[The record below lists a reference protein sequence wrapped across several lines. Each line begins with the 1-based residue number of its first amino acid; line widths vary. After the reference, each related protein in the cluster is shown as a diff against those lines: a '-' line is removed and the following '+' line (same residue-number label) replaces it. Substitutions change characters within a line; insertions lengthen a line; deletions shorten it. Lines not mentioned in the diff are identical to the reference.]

1 MKLVQFGAGN
11 IGRSFVGQLF
21 SRAGWDVVFIDID
34 ERVIEELN
42 RRGEYRVEIRD
53 RVSET
58 IIVTDV
64 RGVSG
69 SDLEKV
75 SDEVSTADLV
85 ATAVG
90 KKALPHIM
98 QFIASGLV
106 KRQARSPGE
115 TLDIVICENMLEGAR
130 TFREGLLEHLPE
142 VFPLE
147 SLTGFVE
154 TSIGK
159 MVPIMSERDR
169 AEDPLLVYA
178 EAYNTLIL
186 DRRGFKGEVPDVPG
200 LDARDNIKAYV
211 DRKLFIHNM
220 AHAVTG
226 FVSYVFR
233 PEYRFVWEAA
243 KDPVILAIT
252 REAMWESG
260 EALLDEY
267 PDEFDRYSIDEH
279 IEDLLRRF
287 QNEALGDSIYRV
299 GRDLYRKL
307 GPDDRL
313 VGSISLC
320 RRHGIMPKRI
330 SLATACAVFFDAVD
344 EDGNVLENDR
354 LFHEK
359 ESSRGV
365 VHVLKH
371 VCKLDDDASRALIE
385 RYHHAVD
392 KGDREISSSVFHQ

>member
-11 IGRSFVGQLF
+11 IGRSFIGQLF
-21 SRAGWDVVFIDID
+21 SKAGWDVVFIDID
-34 ERVIEELN
+34 ELVIEELN

-53 RVSET
+53 REPET
-58 IIVTDV
+58 ITVTNV

-69 SDLEKV
+69 NDPEKV

-98 QFIASGLV
+98 HPIASGLQ
-106 KRQARSPGE
+106 KRQAGNPGK

-130 TFREGLLEHLPE
+130 IFREGLASHLP
-142 VFPLE
+142 VDFPLGR
-147 SLTGFVE
+147 LAGFVE

-159 MVPIMSERDR
+159 MVPIMSEADR
-169 AEDPLLVYA
+169 ADDPLLVYT

-186 DRRGFKGEVPDVPG
+186 DRKGFKGALPDVPG
-200 LDARDNIKAYV
+200 LDPKDNIEAYV

-220 AHAVTG
+220 AHGVTG
-226 FVSYVFR
+226 FVSHVFK
-233 PEYRFVWEAA
+233 PTYRFVWEAA
-243 KDPVILAIT
+243 KDPEILTIV

-260 EALLDEY
+260 EALLKEY
-267 PDEFDRYSIDEH
+267 PGEFDRASTQEH
-279 IEDLLRRF
+279 IEDLLGRF

-320 RRHGIMPKRI
+320 RRNGAMPNRI
-330 SLATACAVFFDAVD
+330 ALATACALFFDAVD
-344 EDGNVLENDR
+344 AEGNVLESDR

-359 ESSRGV
+359 VRSRGSA
-365 VHVLKH
+365 HVLEH
-371 VCKLDDDASRALIE
+371 VCRLDDSVSLELIE
-385 RYHHAVD
+385 RYHRAINEGNRD
-392 KGDREISSSVFHQ
+392 LSSSVFHQ

>member
-11 IGRSFVGQLF
+11 IGRSFIGQLF
-21 SRAGWDVVFIDID
+21 SKAGWDVVFIDID
-34 ERVIEELN
+34 EHVIDELN

-53 RVSET
+53 RDPET
-58 IIVTDV
+58 ITVTNV

-69 SDLEKV
+69 NDPEKV

-98 QFIASGLV
+98 QPVASGLQ
-106 KRQARSPGE
+106 KRQVRNPGNV
-115 TLDIVICENMLEGAR
+115 LDIVICENMLEGAR
-130 TFREGLLEHLPE
+130 IFREGLAAHLP
-142 VFPLE
+142 VDFPLE
-147 SLTGFVE
+147 HLTGFVE

-186 DRRGFKGEVPDVPG
+186 DRKGFKGEVPDVSG
-200 LDARDNIKAYV
+200 LDPRDNIKAYV

-220 AHAVTG
+220 AHGVTG
-226 FVSYVFR
+226 FVSHVFR
-233 PEYRFVWEAA
+233 PSYMYVWEAA
-243 KDPVILAIT
+243 KDPEIQTIV

-260 EALLDEY
+260 EALLEEY
-267 PDEFDRYSIDEH
+267 PHEFDRASIDTH
-279 IEDLLRRF
+279 IEDLLGRF

-313 VGSISLC
+313 IGSISLC
-320 RRHGIMPKRI
+320 LRNGIMPNRI
-330 SLATACAVFFDAVD
+330 VLATACALFFDAVD
-344 EDGNVLENDR
+344 AEGNTLESDR

-359 ESSRGV
+359 ESSHGSA
-365 VHVLKH
+365 HVLEH
-371 VCKLDDDASRALIE
+371 VCRLDDSVSRALIE
-385 RYHHAVD
+385 RYHRAINGGNRD
-392 KGDREISSSVFHQ
+392 LSSIVFR

>member
-90 KKALPHIM
+90 KKALPRIM
-98 QFIASGLV
+98 QSIASGLV
-106 KRQARSPGE
+106 KRQARSPGK
-115 TLDIVICENMLEGAR
+115 TLDIVICENMLDGAR

-159 MVPIMSERDR
+159 MVPIMSKRDS

-243 KDPVILAIT
+243 KDPDILAIT

-267 PDEFDRYSIDEH
+267 PDEFDRSSIDEH